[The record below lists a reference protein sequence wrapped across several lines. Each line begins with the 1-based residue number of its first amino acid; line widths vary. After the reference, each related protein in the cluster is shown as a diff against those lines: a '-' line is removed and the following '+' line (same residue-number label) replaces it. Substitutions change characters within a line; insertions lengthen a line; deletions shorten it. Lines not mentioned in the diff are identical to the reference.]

1 MAINGGGL
9 IGISI
14 LDGSIGLVLEQPG
27 IFMLL
32 GFRSDIFFLFYRQSS
47 LLLLLKL
54 NKKIFGF
61 VCTQYVVVETKKS
74 FSLSKSIGKRG
85 TKI

>member
-14 LDGSIGLVLEQPG
+14 LEGSNGLVLEQPG

-32 GFRSDIFFLFYRQSS
+32 GFSSDIFFLSYTQSS
-47 LLLLLKL
+47 LLLKL
-54 NKKIFGF
+54 NKKIILGLYI
-61 VCTQYVVVETKKS
+61 QYVVVETKKS

>member
-32 GFRSDIFFLFYRQSS
+32 GFRSDIFFSFLYTVFSS
-47 LLLLLKL
+47 SS
-54 NKKIFGF
+54 F
-61 VCTQYVVVETKKS
+61 ET
-74 FSLSKSIGKRG
+74 
-85 TKI
+85 